1 MCDLEMIAA
10 MLMFSVIGATAG
22 GLGYLAF
29 KKKKVIRSG
38 AKYDTDYLE

>member
-22 GLGYLAF
+22 ALAYLAF

>member
-29 KKKKVIRSG
+29 RKAVCIVIMTN
-38 AKYDTDYLE
+38 KEFTKLL

>member
-22 GLGYLAF
+22 GLGYLSF
-29 KKKKVIRSG
+29 RKKKITRSG
-38 AKYDTDYLE
+38 AKYNQYYLE